1 MRTLLRFVGLMI
13 LTPLL
18 WACGGCPAP
27 GEEAAPT
34 IEREQDERAKATLSP
49 TPRPARP
56 EALPEPSEW
65 SVLIEGGPQAVR
77 IGGRVVHSVTR
88 PDPLREQ
95 PPAIVIQMMP
105 EPNDASERA
114 GSMEIRGL
122 FSDEPKAGPLTVL
135 RVDVTAP
142 AFGLR
147 CTEAGRF
154 DVILDTLTNS
164 QVEGSFEGAIACSDG
179 ETYEVSGRFRD

>member
-13 LTPLL
+13 LAPSL

-34 IEREQDERAKATLSP
+34 TEREQDERATGALSP
-49 TPRPARP
+49 TPRPGRP

-65 SVLIEGGPQAVR
+65 SVLIEGGPQEMH
-77 IGGRVVHSVTR
+77 IGGRVVHSVIR

-122 FSDEPKAGPLTVL
+122 FSAEPKTGPLTVL

-147 CTEAGRF
+147 CTEADRF
-154 DVILDTLTNS
+154 DVTLDTLGKL

-179 ETYEVSGRFRD
+179 ETYEVSGTFRD